1 MGNSILSNRQAQ
13 QPSVMQGQNNQFNPQ
28 MIQQFNQFRRTF
40 NGNPQQAVMNLLRQ
54 GMMTNAQF
62 QQLSQMANQF
72 QNFMK

>member
-1 MGNSILSNRQAQ
+1 MGNSILNNRQSNV
-13 QPSVMQGQNNQFNPQ
+13 PQGQNNAFNPQ

-40 NGNPQQAVMNLLRQ
+40 NGNPQQTVMNMLRQ

-62 QQLSQMANQF
+62 QQLAQMANQF

>member
-1 MGNSILSNRQAQ
+1 MGNSILSNRQ
-13 QPSVMQGQNNQFNPQ
+13 PNVPQGQNNSFNPQ

-40 NGNPQQAVMNLLRQ
+40 NGNPQQTVMNMLRQ

-62 QQLSQMANQF
+62 QQLAQMANQF

>member
-1 MGNSILSNRQAQ
+1 MGNSILNNRQ
-13 QPSVMQGQNNQFNPQ
+13 PNVPQGQNNAFNPQ

-62 QQLSQMANQF
+62 QQLAQMANQF

>member
-1 MGNSILSNRQAQ
+1 MGNSILSNRQMQ
-13 QPSVMQGQNNQFNPQ
+13 QPNAMQGQNSPFNPH

>member
-1 MGNSILSNRQAQ
+1 MGNSILSNRQPNVQ
-13 QPSVMQGQNNQFNPQ
+13 QGQNNAFNPQ

-40 NGNPQQAVMNLLRQ
+40 NGNPKQAVMNMLRQ

-62 QQLSQMANQF
+62 QQLAQMANQF